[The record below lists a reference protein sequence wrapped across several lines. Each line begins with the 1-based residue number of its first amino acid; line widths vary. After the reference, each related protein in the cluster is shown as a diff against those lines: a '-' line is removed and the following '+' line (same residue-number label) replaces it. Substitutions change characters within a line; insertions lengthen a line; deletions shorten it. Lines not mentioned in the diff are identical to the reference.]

1 MINNNVKQKFLTFL
15 ESQGWDTD
23 TAIEYINELDYK
35 GFDSKTAADLIGRR
49 AGFTYAPGTGAP
61 DISQVNTLN
70 QITNEGGGS
79 PTKQAVEDAAKGGT
93 PGIFAKLKGG
103 TMKKDFHLPNLRQG
117 IGGANLGY
125 SLGPTYYANDLQRYL
140 TPDEVK
146 RFKALGTID
155 GIDKSQVIKSG
166 GGLKL
171 GGYNVGTLWTGGQ
184 ALMNTVRG
192 FQNADNLNKAY
203 EQGSDLK
210 DSILSTAASTP
221 NVSSYLT
228 ADEQKMLNQLKR
240 GNYYEDNWGS
250 DISDWGGVLGGGVKG
265 AIAGLPGGAW
275 GALLGGIG
283 GAINGGLS
291 SATKKKDAN
300 NAKLDA
306 LYNTLNYARNDYNSM
321 KRPNFSGLGI
331 QQRYRN
337 AYM

>member
-1 MINNNVKQKFLTFL
+1 MNIDDLVRALQAKGINIDARAVQNLMDSGLSMDEIAHHFNVGSPVEDFVATP
-15 ESQGWDTD
+15 
-23 TAIEYINELDYK
+23 I
-35 GFDSKTAADLIGRR
+35 DST
-49 AGFTYAPGTGAP
+49 
-61 DISQVNTLN
+61 
-70 QITNEGGGS
+70 
-79 PTKQAVEDAAKGGT
+79 PTKQAVEDASEGGT
-93 PGIFAKLKGG
+93 KGWFANIRGG

-117 IGGANLGY
+117 FGGANLGY
-125 SLGPTYYANDLQRYL
+125 SLGPTYYANDVQRYL

-146 RFKALGTID
+146 LFKAGQDID
-155 GIDKSQVIKSG
+155 GIDSSQVMKSG

-171 GGYNVGTLWTGGQ
+171 GGYNVGKLWTGGQ
-184 ALMNTVRG
+184 ALMNTVQG
-192 FQNADNLNKAY
+192 LKNTDNLNKAY

-210 DSILSTAASTP
+210 ADILATAAGTP

-240 GNYYEDNWGS
+240 GNYYEGEWGS
-250 DISDWGGVLGGGVKG
+250 DASDWGGVLSGGLKG
-265 AIAGLPGGAW
+265 AITGLPGGAW

-291 SATKKKDAN
+291 GATKKKEIN
-300 NAKLDA
+300 NSKLDS
-306 LYNTLNYARNDYNSM
+306 LYNTLNYAKNDYNSM